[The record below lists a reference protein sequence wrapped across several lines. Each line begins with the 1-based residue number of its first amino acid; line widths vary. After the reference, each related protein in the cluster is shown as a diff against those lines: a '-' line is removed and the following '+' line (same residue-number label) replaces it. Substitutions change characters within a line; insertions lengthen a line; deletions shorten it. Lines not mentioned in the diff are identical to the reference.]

1 MELRE
6 VSLIVLIIYCI
17 SLQFH
22 DGIMFPDTVEVNFSL
37 TVDPY
42 NRRKSEFNDNLLS
55 TVISR
60 YLHYLEYL

>member
-1 MELRE
+1 
-6 VSLIVLIIYCI
+6 
-17 SLQFH
+17 
-22 DGIMFPDTVEVNFSL
+22 MFPDTVEVNFSL

-60 YLHYLEYL
+60 HLYYLQYL